1 MNITS
6 LKKDF
11 FASIIVFLVAL
22 PLAIGL
28 SIACG
33 LPIYCG
39 LISGII
45 GGIVVGALSGGSFQV
60 SGPAAGLILIVADI
74 ITNMGTQ
81 ALFLTIFI
89 AGLIQIAFGLLQLGN
104 YFRAISPAIIQGML
118 SGIGISIFL
127 SQFHIMLDSTPLSN
141 FWANLST
148 LWDVIYNSIVPIDWS
163 THQQA
168 CIIGIWTISCIVLW
182 KSLRTPKLK
191 IIPSALVAVLS
202 ASLIANIF
210 HFDINYIKMDS
221 NFLSGITFLNFSQI
235 PQIFNTKILIMAL
248 VITFIA
254 SAETLLTSTAI
265 DKMEPRS
272 KTNYNKEIIAQGVGN
287 SIVGI
292 IGGLPIT
299 GVIVRSVA
307 NINANAQTRLS
318 PILHGFW
325 ILLFVVCL
333 PQVLNY
339 IPTASLAGILVYT
352 GFTLI
357 DVKAA
362 KYLYSLSKGEFIIY
376 IITLFAILFTNLFE
390 GILIGFAC
398 AFIKN
403 AYKVLKTNIHKHY
416 LKTQNKMVICLRGN
430 ITFLQLP
437 SLINIF
443 ESIPNNTNVDICVD
457 KLYFIDHACA
467 DYIKDWEQQHK
478 TQNNGNN
485 IINIDWNG
493 IKHTYPKFQWHQFH
507 KHSGFNH

>member
-1 MNITS
+1 MNINS

-11 FASIIVFLVAL
+11 LASIIVFLVAL

-45 GGIVVGALSGGSFQV
+45 GGIIVGALSGGSFQV

-74 ITNMGTQ
+74 ITNMGVQ
-81 ALFLTIFI
+81 QLFLTILI
-89 AGLIQIAFGLLQLGN
+89 AGIIQIAFGLLQLGN

-127 SQFHIMLDSTPLSN
+127 SQFHIMLDSKPLSH
-141 FWANLST
+141 FWENLTT
-148 LWDVIYNSIVPIDWS
+148 LWQVIASSIQPFDWS
-163 THQQA
+163 RHQQA
-168 CIIGIWTISCIVLW
+168 CLIGIWTISCIVLW
-182 KSLRTPKLK
+182 KSLRTSKLK
-191 IIPSALVAVLS
+191 VIPSALVAVLS

-221 NFLSGITFLNFSQI
+221 NFFSDITFLNFNKIS
-235 PQIFNTKILIMAL
+235 QIFNIKIIMMAF

-272 KTNYNKEIIAQGVGN
+272 KTDYNKEIIAQGVGN
-287 SIVGI
+287 SIAGI
-292 IGGLPIT
+292 MGGLPIT

-325 ILLFVVCL
+325 ILLFVVCF

-339 IPTASLAGILVYT
+339 IPTASLAAILVYT

-357 DVKAA
+357 NIKSA
-362 KYLYSLSKGEFIIY
+362 KYLF
-376 IITLFAILFTNLFE
+376 
-390 GILIGFAC
+390 
-398 AFIKN
+398 
-403 AYKVLKTNIHKHY
+403 
-416 LKTQNKMVICLRGN
+416 
-430 ITFLQLP
+430 
-437 SLINIF
+437 
-443 ESIPNNTNVDICVD
+443 
-457 KLYFIDHACA
+457 
-467 DYIKDWEQQHK
+467 
-478 TQNNGNN
+478 
-485 IINIDWNG
+485 
-493 IKHTYPKFQWHQFH
+493 
-507 KHSGFNH
+507 